1 MQRTLPASEVEFLIG
16 LQYEEVNLDAIVS
29 FFADTIDLDYKKST
43 GKLRPKKSRFNTN
56 DAFVLPKGTLFNETP
71 VKTTV
76 GRFIF
81 NKVVLEPRVLKAIG
95 YQNTVLNSSTV
106 GKLDDLIALRLQEGA
121 LTTEDMADYIDR
133 LQKLSMMIHPIISG
147 SMTPETIKPNKAV
160 IARRDQLVKENKE
173 ALDNGD
179 SIVAAKIEK
188 ELVDMQIKVLGDDPG
203 MDLYNSGA
211 RGSAGNNL
219 KNMIIMKGPIMNPS
233 TGGFDI
239 VTSNFVEGI
248 RKEDIPAYANN
259 IVTGAYPKAV
269 GTATAGY
276 FSKQIVAGM
285 QTVVAGPK
293 GSKCNTVRPL
303 TTYIT
308 DSNKKEYRG
317 KYIIDAGKEVIL
329 TDDNISKYIGKPIQM
344 YSPMYCTYKDAIC
357 NRCLG
362 DQFYI
367 LNIKNVGMSSSR
379 VSGTLLNT
387 QMKKFHDTT
396 IKLYRVDP
404 TNLFI

>member
-16 LQYEEVNLDAIVS
+16 LHYELVNLDTIVG
-29 FFADTIDLDYKKST
+29 FFADTIDLSHKKAT
-43 GKLRPKKSRFNTN
+43 GKLRPKKSRYNTN
-56 DAFVLPKGTLFNETP
+56 DSFILPKGALFNETP

-293 GSKCNTVRPL
+293 GSKCNTVRTL

-308 DSNKKEYRG
+308 ESNKKEYRG
-317 KYIIDAGKEVIL
+317 KYIIDGGKEVIL
-329 TDDNISKYIGKPIQM
+329 TDANIGKYIGKPIQM
-344 YSPMYCTYKDAIC
+344 YSPMYCTHKNGIC

-362 DQFYI
+362 EQFYI
-367 LNIKNVGMSSSR
+367 LNIKNVGMSSAR
-379 VSGTLLNT
+379 LSGTLLNT